1 MKSHLFQWSSQNSDL
16 MYVINLFEVL
26 VLVDV
31 DLVDV

>member
-16 MYVINLFEVL
+16 MYLINLFEVL